1 MLTDYLKGLKLKV
14 NKRLNLRRFHL
25 DDQPDT
31 CHHQHRLHDGLARP
45 WLKSEIIEQKAQ
57 DVA

>member
-1 MLTDYLKGLKLKV
+1 MLTDYLKGLKLEV

-25 DDQPDT
+25 DEQPDT
-31 CHHQHRLHDGLARP
+31 CHHQHRLGEELARL
-45 WLKSEIIEQKAQ
+45 WLKGEIIEQKAQ

>member
-1 MLTDYLKGLKLKV
+1 MLTDYLKGLKLEV

-25 DDQPDT
+25 DEQPDT
-31 CHHQHRLHDGLARP
+31 CRQQHHLRNELARL
-45 WLKSEIIEQKAQ
+45 WLKGKIIGQKAQ